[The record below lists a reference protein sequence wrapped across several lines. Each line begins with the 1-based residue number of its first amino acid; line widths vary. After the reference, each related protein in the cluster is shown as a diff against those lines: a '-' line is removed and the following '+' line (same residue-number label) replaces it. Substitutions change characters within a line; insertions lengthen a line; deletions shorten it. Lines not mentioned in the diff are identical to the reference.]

1 MFQCVRRGRRKVAVS
16 VKIFPSHLPSFVRR
30 VGSLSLGTLVGTGL
44 LFLVSPFLTRLYTPA
59 DFGEF
64 NALFGVSLLIGTV
77 ASWSFPV
84 SIPLAQTDQDANDLL
99 WLTILFGLGLVP
111 PLTWFASKFVDVNTE
126 GSHVSE
132 LWVLAGF
139 AALAL
144 IVWTAVRSLASR
156 YSKFGAISVSG
167 VVDAASQSGGQFFL
181 GHAVGG
187 PASLSFGY
195 LLGKIT
201 ATFLIISSLRSELR
215 RPRHPFRLAR
225 VWARQSSLLTPA
237 VLMNQIS
244 ITALGPIIALL
255 FGVTLAGQFAL
266 ASRMLAVPSALIGQA
281 VADVFFS
288 KVASM
293 KREERSTTEAVS
305 LVASSLTLLTGP
317 IFTLPLLL
325 GPEIFSLVF
334 GNGWRSAGTAA
345 MLLSPW
351 LALNLVS
358 SPVSGVITV
367 GRRNGVL
374 LGVAFIETILRL
386 SALSL
391 GHSLGS
397 WHFALIAYSVV
408 GCAVSLLAIIW
419 SLTLSGV
426 AVRSWL
432 RATLQQNV
440 TYWIAVILTL
450 STKPFLPTSAYI
462 SLICLVLGFG
472 VWNCVHYLSH
482 LVRSP

>member
-1 MFQCVRRGRRKVAVS
+1 M
-16 VKIFPSHLPSFVRR
+16 KIFPSHLPSFVRR
-30 VGSLSLGTLVGTGL
+30 VGSLSLGTLVGTGV

-59 DFGEF
+59 EFGEF
-64 NALFGVSLLIGTV
+64 NAVFGVSLLVATV

-99 WLTILFGLGLVP
+99 WATIFCGLGLIP
-111 PLTWFASKFVDVNTE
+111 PLTWFASKFVDVRPA
-126 GSHVSE
+126 GPHLSE
-132 LWVLAGF
+132 LWVLAG
-139 AALAL
+139 LSSL
-144 IVWTAVRSLASR
+144 TLVVWTAARSLASR
-156 YSKFGAISVSG
+156 LSKFGSVSVSG
-167 VVDAASQSGGQFFL
+167 VVDAASQSGGQYFL

-187 PASLSFGY
+187 PASLSIGY

-201 ATFLIISSLRSELR
+201 ATFWIIFSLRREVK

-225 VWARQSSLLTPA
+225 TWARQSSLLTPA

-255 FGVTLAGQFAL
+255 FGVAIAGQFAL

-293 KREERSTTEAVS
+293 KREERSTADAVS
-305 LVASSLTLLTGP
+305 SVASSLTLLTGP

-334 GNGWRSAGTAA
+334 GNEWRLAGTAA
-345 MLLSPW
+345 MILSPW

-374 LGVAFIETILRL
+374 LGVALIETILRL

-391 GHSLGS
+391 GNSLGS
-397 WHFALIAYSVV
+397 WNFALIAYSVV
-408 GCAVSLLAIIW
+408 GCAVSLFAIIW
-419 SLTLSGV
+419 SLKLSGV

-432 RATLQQNV
+432 AGTLQQNII
-440 TYWIAVILTL
+440 YWIAVTLILCTKPILSTSIYASLTL
-450 STKPFLPTSAYI
+450 
-462 SLICLVLGFG
+462 LVLSFG
-472 VWNCVHYLSH
+472 VWNCMRYLKQ
-482 LVRSP
+482 LVQSPKL